1 MKNAIRSLFS
11 FFDRASAALSDRAS
25 NLFSSQDVRNW
36 STEAR
41 ILQWLTF
48 FWLLVGLM
56 TLFSASYPAGIAES
70 GDGLAYV
77 KRQLVGA
84 ALGMIGFTLAVRMPL
99 QKILQFSAFFFFLFF
114 ILILMTKISG
124 LGKTTLGASRW
135 IFGVQP
141 SELIKPFLVMQSALL
156 FGKWN
161 KISWKTR
168 LGWLVIFAILLGGIL
183 IQPNLST
190 TALCGMTIWL
200 IALAGN
206 LPLNGLLLTAFGG
219 VGTAI
224 LSLSLNTYQWKR
236 VVYFLD
242 PWQDR
247 QGNGYQLVQSLLT
260 IGSGG
265 FWGSG
270 FGMSQQ
276 KLFYLPIR
284 ETDFIFAIF
293 AEEFGY
299 IGCLLLFLM
308 LLIYGA
314 LALRV
319 AMKCQHPVQRLIAI
333 GVMVVMLGQSLLNI
347 GVASGA
353 LPTTGLPL
361 PLFSYGSSSMVA
373 SLFLAGLLIRVAR
386 ESSQGEVVSL
396 R

>member
-1 MKNAIRSLFS
+1 MKNTIRSLFS
-11 FFDRASAALSDRAS
+11 FSRAIPRLWQDSDF
-25 NLFSSQDVRNW
+25 LNW

-41 ILQWLTF
+41 LLKWLTF
-48 FWLLVGLM
+48 FWLSVGLI
-56 TLFSASYPAGIAES
+56 TLFSASYPAGMAES
-70 GDGLAYV
+70 GDGFAYI
-77 KRQLVGA
+77 KRQLIGIS
-84 ALGMIGFTLAVRMPL
+84 LGMVGFTLAVKMSL
-99 QKILQFSAFFFFLFF
+99 QKTLKFSAIFFFFFLV
-114 ILILMTKISG
+114 LILMTKIPG

-156 FGKWN
+156 FGKWE
-161 KISWKTR
+161 KLRWQIR
-168 LGWLVIFAILLGGIL
+168 LGWLAIFGVVLGGIL

-190 TALCGMTIWL
+190 TALCGMTVWL
-200 IALAGN
+200 IALSAN
-206 LPLNGLLLTAFGG
+206 LPWRGLLLTAFGG

-265 FWGSG
+265 GWGSG

-284 ETDFIFAIF
+284 ETDFIFSIF

-299 IGCLLLFLM
+299 VGCILFLIM
-308 LLIYGA
+308 LLIYGTI
-314 LALRV
+314 ALRV
-319 AMKCQHPVQRLIAI
+319 VLKCQHPVKRLIAI
-333 GVMVVMLGQSLLNI
+333 GVTIIMLGQSLLNI

-386 ESSQGEVVSL
+386 ESSQGNIVSL
-396 R
+396 RQK